1 MIDELATLI
10 NSRELF
16 ASREDSDISPGS
28 SPHESPEHTLGTH
41 NADAPSAVWKPCDE
55 RPQVAPAARIGK
67 CLVVALSGSDDQAQV
82 FRVRRSDPGRE
93 FVLKLYS
100 CGATDNPATRERLLR
115 EGRLLVD
122 CRHRNLLEVVEVD
135 LHEGHPFVVTESV
148 QGLSLTDYIRQRRP
162 GVREAAGLV
171 IELARAVEFIHSR
184 GIIHQDLTPSD
195 VLIDETGRP
204 KLMNFDLARLR
215 AAWSL
220 GADGPLGS
228 STAEPSRRRVTGH
241 DEPVGPATDVFG
253 LGIVL
258 KHVLMGQLA
267 ESRLS
272 AAPPLG
278 PDNQMTVLP
287 SRTIPPRVP
296 RALRLIC
303 EKAMAHDPNRRYQ
316 SAAELRWAL
325 RRYRSRRWFAWTASL
340 ILAALAAVFLA
351 GS

>member
-1 MIDELATLI
+1 MIDELATF
-10 NSRELF
+10 NKSRELF
-16 ASREDSDISPGS
+16 ASREESDISPGN
-28 SPHESPEHTLGTH
+28 SPRESTEHSPGTH
-41 NADAPSAVWKPCDE
+41 NADVPSAVWKPVDE

-67 CLVVALSGSDDQAQV
+67 CLVVALLGSDDQAQV
-82 FRVRRSDPGRE
+82 FRVRRSDLRRE

-100 CGATDNPATRERLLR
+100 YGATDNPETRDRLRR

-122 CRHRNLLEVVEVD
+122 CRHPNLLEVVEVD
-135 LHEGHPFVVTESV
+135 LHEGHLFVVTEQV
-148 QGLSLTDYIRQRRP
+148 QGLSLTDYVCQRRP
-162 GVREAAGLV
+162 GAREAAGLV
-171 IELARAVEFIHSR
+171 VELARAVEFIHAR

-241 DEPVGPATDVFG
+241 NEPVGPATDVFG

-258 KHVLMGQLA
+258 EHVLMGQLA
-267 ESRLS
+267 ESRLL
-272 AAPPLG
+272 AAPSLG
-278 PDNQMTVLP
+278 PDNKMTVLP

-296 RALRLIC
+296 RALRRIC
-303 EKAMAHDPNRRYQ
+303 EKAMAHDPNRRYH
-316 SAAELRWAL
+316 SAAELGWAL

-340 ILAALAAVFLA
+340 ILAALAAVFFA